1 MQKIAGTAASLVL
14 ALALGLSLGGSLSA
28 RESSDSAATAAAADR
43 PAQLTHQV
51 DEAAHGHPTPDWDP
65 LLRKPQRQ
73 PAGFQSR
80 FFAD

>member
-14 ALALGLSLGGSLSA
+14 VLALGLCLDGGLSA
-28 RESSDSAATAAAADR
+28 RESSDPAAPTAAADR
-43 PAQLTHQV
+43 PVQLTHQV
-51 DEAAHGHPTPDWDP
+51 DEAARGRATPDWDP